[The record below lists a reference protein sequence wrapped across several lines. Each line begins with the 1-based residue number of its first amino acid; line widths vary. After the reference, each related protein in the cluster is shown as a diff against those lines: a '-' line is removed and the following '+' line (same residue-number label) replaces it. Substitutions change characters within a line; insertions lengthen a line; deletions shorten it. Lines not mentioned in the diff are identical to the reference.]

1 MEFGQDVYNL
11 SLNLRQLQGVFDNV
25 RQSAGTIIPGNSSF
39 HDVSSLNAIL
49 DEPHTTIYECQQLLS
64 RRDSFKEQSGAIRNI
79 YWNTFIES
87 EVAQLHDKI
96 KFHNVK
102 ILALLKPLELK
113 LLLDIRSLV
122 VHYGESILRE
132 LERQNQRLFGDGI
145 TANATEAVDATRI
158 TVPEYLQRRFEFEA
172 RDAKPGTEFD
182 ASFPMHDGIN
192 AFLLHYQEDAAT
204 ITYQRG
210 FILSNPTQSPEQY
223 LNMMKSIWIIQKVLG
238 SWEYIE
244 TCRRGNRLLKCF
256 VEDLGQKCLD
266 VFNRYSAKPDN
277 PYKLINEPNE
287 MSLLPLGNEAFII
300 WPRQTQAAQFDLATL
315 DTEKTILRAPLQHPR
330 PPRQLELL
338 VLRQAET
345 TLEMIIKESSE
356 QERIEVARSRDI
368 DLKLATLHPIYAD
381 PQNMVNSID
390 VGLYTQGTRG
400 RDDLLR
406 FQAFDDLYLFQEAI
420 TGYRVV
426 RDIVGVDVV
435 IRDDASRRYV
445 GRMQIWDYQAEGTR
459 MNGTSLQGDSRR
471 QSLAPTVT
479 SRRPSNGMTNGS
491 SATIRRT
498 SASPTSPNMSMPSPI
513 SPNMISGPRAIPMAR
528 GGGGSRGSNGRQT
541 TLSPYS
547 ASPDSYATSTG
558 RTANTW
564 NSGSNGTVHSRATQ
578 LTGITALTENN
589 ATLDIEASV
598 FEVPKDPLL
607 VMFLRPVVS
616 KRPTNGFNYNA
627 NSGGSMSIIKIPIG
641 HRNAKLDLANCD
653 CNAPTRNPS
662 CLHSGLKGVRQGGL
676 FGGSALHSH
685 LFTDERMV
693 NLAAVGRY
701 YATTEG
707 SGTKIEDQK
716 LNFARFTFGRKE
728 DKDAFGACVEKGMKM
743 DQRRWDDYR
752 RAIAAVRR

>member
-1 MEFGQDVYNL
+1 MLF
-11 SLNLRQLQGVFDNV
+11 
-25 RQSAGTIIPGNSSF
+25 
-39 HDVSSLNAIL
+39 
-49 DEPHTTIYECQQLLS
+49 
-64 RRDSFKEQSGAIRNI
+64 
-79 YWNTFIES
+79 
-87 EVAQLHDKI
+87 
-96 KFHNVK
+96 
-102 ILALLKPLELK
+102 
-113 LLLDIRSLV
+113 RS
-122 VHYGESILRE
+122 
-132 LERQNQRLFGDGI
+132 
-145 TANATEAVDATRI
+145 
-158 TVPEYLQRRFEFEA
+158 
-172 RDAKPGTEFD
+172 
-182 ASFPMHDGIN
+182 
-192 AFLLHYQEDAAT
+192 
-204 ITYQRG
+204 
-210 FILSNPTQSPEQY
+210 
-223 LNMMKSIWIIQKVLG
+223 
-238 SWEYIE
+238 
-244 TCRRGNRLLKCF
+244 
-256 VEDLGQKCLD
+256 
-266 VFNRYSAKPDN
+266 
-277 PYKLINEPNE
+277 
-287 MSLLPLGNEAFII
+287 
-300 WPRQTQAAQFDLATL
+300 
-315 DTEKTILRAPLQHPR
+315 
-330 PPRQLELL
+330 
-338 VLRQAET
+338 
-345 TLEMIIKESSE
+345 
-356 QERIEVARSRDI
+356 EVARSRDI
-368 DLKLATLHPIYAD
+368 DLKLTTLHPIYAD

-390 VGLYTQGTRG
+390 IGLYTQGTRG

-459 MNGTSLQGDSRR
+459 MNGSSLQCSDSRR

-498 SASPTSPNMSMPSPI
+498 SASPTSPNMPMSSPI
-513 SPNMISGPRAIPMAR
+513 SPNMMSGPRAIPMTR
-528 GGGGSRGSNGRQT
+528 GGGGSRGSNGRQS
-541 TLSPYS
+541 TLGPHS

-616 KRPTNGFNYNA
+616 RRPQNGFS

-676 FGGSALHSH
+676 FGGSALHSQI
-685 LFTDERMV
+685 FTDERMV

-707 SGTKIEDQK
+707 SGTKIEYQK
-716 LNFARFTFGRKE
+716 LNFASFTFGRKE
-728 DKDAFGACVEKGMKM
+728 DKDAFGVCVEKGKIG
-743 DQRRWDDYR
+743 
-752 RAIAAVRR
+752 RAHV